1 MDKDNSVRLLSN
13 HHFNSTK
20 GLPRRSEGVTLTE
33 STLGKFTG
41 LVRTG
46 QDGAKAT
53 AKYYSKAGSEER
65 KLVKASFYTGITG
78 GILWYVL
85 IYYWEFQSFTSQ
97 EIGLMGSIGFAVG
110 SIGYLVGGYLA
121 DKLGRRQVTLIG
133 LASTAIGLLLF
144 LFEKNLAIYS
154 VAYAFT
160 SLGGAL
166 AWPSMTT
173 LLAAK
178 TSPSNMKFL
187 YGIQGF
193 VNQIGLT
200 IATFLG
206 IFGPSF
212 LDVQADV
219 ELSSGYL
226 MVFGAAAVCAF
237 VPLLY
242 VSRVTETERKPER
255 LRLHFD
261 RRMRKMLLVY
271 SFQNALIGAGA
282 ALVIPWLPIVFK
294 HGLGATDS
302 WVAFIITL
310 SNIVIAVGWF
320 IIPHFANL
328 RGSVA
333 LIVACQIA
341 SVVFLVLIPYSP
353 ILLVVALFYTIRSFL
368 MLVPSPVLSAYIMNI
383 VDERIRASFLSL
395 SQLAWELAFSG
406 AYFVAG
412 YLWSNDY
419 SKVEPFY
426 YAGALYVVASLI
438 FYFYFRNIK
447 EATDA
452 TPSVKV
458 IDQKSGAGAS

>member
-1 MDKDNSVRLLSN
+1 MDKDNSVHLLSN
-13 HHFNSTK
+13 HQFNSAK
-20 GLPRRSEGVTLTE
+20 CIPRQDEGIILTE
-33 STLGKFTG
+33 STLRKVTG

-46 QDGAKAT
+46 QDGARAT
-53 AKYYSKAGSEER
+53 AKYYSKAGKEER
-65 KLVKASFYTGITG
+65 KLVTASFYTGITG

-121 DKLGRRQVTLIG
+121 DKLGRRRVTLLG

-160 SLGGAL
+160 SLGGSL

-187 YGIQGF
+187 YGVQGF

-212 LDVQADV
+212 LDAQEVV

-226 MVFGAAAVCAF
+226 LVFGVTAICAF

-242 VSRVTETERKPER
+242 VARVTETERKPER
-255 LRLHFD
+255 LSIHFD
-261 RRMRKMLLVY
+261 KRMRKILLVY

-294 HGLGATDS
+294 QGLGATDN

-333 LIVACQIA
+333 LITVCQIA
-341 SVVFLVLIPYSP
+341 SVVFLVLIPHSP
-353 ILLVVALFYTIRSFL
+353 ILLAVALLYTLRSFL
-368 MLVPSPVLSAYIMNI
+368 MLVPSPVLSAYVMNI

-406 AYFVAG
+406 SYFVAG
-412 YLWSNDY
+412 YLWANDY

-438 FYFYFRNIK
+438 FYFYFRNVK
-447 EATDA
+447 EATDTVSSSKA
-452 TPSVKV
+452 NEKKT
-458 IDQKSGAGAS
+458 GAGAS